1 MLRQRAKMIAWFV
14 FVGDLVLLTASF
26 FLAYFLRDWGF
37 AETYP
42 RLYPLTSYIW
52 MLLVILPVGTCCLYY
67 FGLYKSQRTNPIWR
81 ESGNILVAIL
91 LTTLLLGTFIFALK
105 VQYISRLF
113 VGIFGV
119 SAFLLLSIQR
129 LAMRGLA
136 KILRRKGWN
145 TRNVL
150 IVGSGKRAR
159 ELANTVTDHKEW
171 GLKLIGMVAERG
183 NGHLRKVGGYTV
195 IGCTDTIA
203 EILNSHI
210 VDEVIFAVSRKKLDE
225 FEEIFLLC
233 EERGIRARVAINF
246 FPHMI
251 AKICLEEF
259 DGIPLLTFNAVPH
272 DEFVLAL
279 KRGFDIFVSSAAIIF
294 FAPFFLPISL
304 AIKATSPG
312 PVFFKQT
319 RVSLNG
325 RHFILYKFRSMV
337 ENAEEKK
344 QELLHLNQMEGPVF
358 KIEDDPRVT
367 RVGRF
372 LRKTSLDE
380 FPQFW
385 NVLMG
390 DMSIIGPRPP
400 LPEEVEKY
408 LPWQRR
414 RLSMR
419 PGLTCLWQIRGR
431 NTIRDF
437 EQWINLDLQ
446 YIDTW
451 SLGLDLKIFL
461 KTIPTILLARG
472 AK

>member
-1 MLRQRAKMIAWFV
+1 MTI
-14 FVGDLVLLTASF
+14 
-26 FLAYFLRDWGF
+26 
-37 AETYP
+37 
-42 RLYPLTSYIW
+42 
-52 MLLVILPVGTCCLYY
+52 
-67 FGLYKSQRTNPIWR
+67 
-81 ESGNILVAIL
+81 
-91 LTTLLLGTFIFALK
+91 LLGTFIFGLK
-105 VQYISRLF
+105 VHYISRLF

-119 SAFLLLSIQR
+119 SAFLLLLFQR

-159 ELANTVTDHKEW
+159 ELAKTVLDHKEW
-171 GLKLIGMVAERG
+171 GLKLLGMVAERG
-183 NGHLRKVGGYTV
+183 NGNLQKVRGYPVLGSTDK
-195 IGCTDTIA
+195 IG
-203 EILNSHI
+203 EILNSEI
-210 VDEVIFAVSRKKLDE
+210 VDEVLFAVSRKRLEE

-233 EERGIRARVAINF
+233 EKRGVRARVAINF
-246 FPHMI
+246 FPHTI
-251 AKICLEEF
+251 AKVCLEEI
-259 DGIPLLTFNAVPH
+259 DGIPLLTFSTTPH
-272 DEFVLAL
+272 NEFVLAL
-279 KRGFDIFVSSAAIIF
+279 KRGFDILVSSAALILF
-294 FAPFFLPISL
+294 LPFFLPISF
-304 AIKATSPG
+304 AILATSPG

-325 RHFILYKFRSMV
+325 RHFTLYKFRSMV
-337 ENAEEKK
+337 ANAEEKK

-358 KIEDDPRVT
+358 KMEHDPRVT

-380 FPQFW
+380 FPQFL
-385 NVLMG
+385 NVLKG

-408 LPWQRR
+408 QPWQRR

-419 PGLTCLWQIRGR
+419 PGLTCLWQITGR

-437 EQWINLDLQ
+437 EQWITLDLK

-451 SLGLDLKIFL
+451 SLTLDLKIFL
-461 KTIPTILLARG
+461 KTIPIVLLARG
-472 AK
+472 AR

>member
-1 MLRQRAKMIAWFV
+1 
-14 FVGDLVLLTASF
+14 
-26 FLAYFLRDWGF
+26 
-37 AETYP
+37 
-42 RLYPLTSYIW
+42 
-52 MLLVILPVGTCCLYY
+52 MLLIILPIGSYCLYS
-67 FGLYKSQRTNPIWR
+67 FGLYGSQRTSSLWS
-81 ESGNILVAIL
+81 ESRKIIMAMLI
-91 LTTLLLGTFIFALK
+91 TTLLLGTVIFALK
-105 VQYISRLF
+105 VQYVSRLF
-113 VGIFGV
+113 VAIFGV
-119 SAFLLLSIQR
+119 SAFLLLSNQR
-129 LAMRGLA
+129 VVMRGLA

-150 IVGSGKRAR
+150 IVGSGKRAK
-159 ELANTVTDHKEW
+159 EMAKIVVDHKEW
-171 GLKLIGMVAERG
+171 GLKLLGLVAERG
-183 NGHLRKVGGYTV
+183 NGHLEKVGGYRI
-195 IGCTDTIA
+195 IGCTDTIG
-203 EILNSHI
+203 EILNTQI
-210 VDEVIFAVSRKKLDE
+210 VDEVLFAISRKKLDE

-251 AKICLEEF
+251 AKVCLEEI

-272 DEFVLAL
+272 DEFVLTL
-279 KRGFDIFVSSAAIIF
+279 KRGFDILVSSAALVF

-325 RHFILYKFRSMV
+325 RHFTLYKFRSMV
-337 ENAEEKK
+337 ANAEEKK

-385 NVLMG
+385 NVLKG

-419 PGLTCLWQIRGR
+419 PGLTCLWQIKGR

-446 YIDTW
+446 YIDSW

-461 KTIPTILLARG
+461 KTIPSILLARG